1 MSARIKNLTLAA
13 LFAALI
19 TVGAWIKI
27 PFLPVPL
34 TLQFF
39 FLNTAIL
46 VCKPGYSALSVLAY
60 IFMGLAGLPV
70 FSGGGGPAYILSPTF
85 GYIIGFLT
93 AAALSVLIKPGTN
106 RILHSLMN
114 ISVIYLLGLTYLYLI
129 SNLYLETGITLSKT
143 LIYGCLIFLPGDFLS
158 IILSCIIVKK
168 LEKFSGHKKT

>member
-1 MSARIKNLTLAA
+1 MSARVKNLTLAA

-19 TVGAWIKI
+19 SIGAWIKI
-27 PFLPVPL
+27 PFFPVPL

-46 VCKPGYSALSVLAY
+46 TLSPGYAALSVITY

-85 GYIIGFLT
+85 GYIIGFLI
-93 AAALSVLIKPGTN
+93 AAALSGLVKPRVN
-106 RILHSLMN
+106 KLLCSVFN
-114 ISVIYLLGLTYLYLI
+114 ISVIYLFGLTYLYLI
-129 SNLYLETGITLSKT
+129 SNLYLNTGITLTKT
-143 LIYGCLIFLPGDFLS
+143 LIYGCLIFLPGDILN

-168 LEKFSGHKKT
+168 LEKYTGFKI